1 MVRVSLNGIE
11 ATIDGGTVDT
21 ARPEIA
27 SLLRDHLTFYPAP
40 GPADPDPDQTQ
51 AVRLIAFFGGDIV
64 SADAP
69 PEYSSAIV
77 Y

>member
-1 MVRVSLNGIE
+1 MVKISLNGIL
-11 ATIDGGTVDT
+11 ADIDGGIVT
-21 ARPEIA
+21 ADRPEIA
-27 SLLRDHLTFYPAP
+27 SLLRNHLTFYPAP

-69 PEYSSAIV
+69 PEYNGAVV

>member
-1 MVRVSLNGIE
+1 MVKISLNGIL
-11 ATIDGGTVDT
+11 ADIDGGIVT
-21 ARPEIA
+21 ADRPEIA

-69 PEYSSAIV
+69 PEYSSAVV